1 MNCAVVGPT
10 YPFRGGIAHYTTL
23 LVRALRQR
31 FPLTFVSFR
40 RQYPAWLYPG
50 IDDKDPSLMPVTREM
65 ADKWID
71 AVNPWEWLAAARFL
85 RNRECRLVLLNWSVA
100 YWAPFYFIFLLRLRR
115 GGKTARVLF
124 ICHNVREHESAWWKR
139 WLTRRIL
146 KFGDYFIVHS
156 GADKETLQESL
167 GASVAG
173 RVFLSPHPVYQH
185 LKGVNVSKAEAR
197 LQLGIESPHVLLF
210 FGFIREYKGLRYLLK
225 CLPEALRKIPVHLLV
240 AGEVW
245 GEPDEYPSLVRQLDI
260 EENVSLFLNYIPDEQ
275 VPVLFAAA
283 DLIVIP
289 YVNATQSGIIQLAYG
304 FGKPVL
310 ATRVG
315 GLPEAVVEDK
325 TGYLVPPADPEALA
339 RAIIDFFQENRGPEM
354 EREVQAVIPKFSWDI
369 LVDTIERISLQLQK

>member
-1 MNCAVVGPT
+1 MKYAVVGPT

-31 FPLTFVSFR
+31 SQLTFVSFR
-40 RQYPAWLYPG
+40 RQYPSWLYPG
-50 IDDKDPSLMPVTREM
+50 ASDKDPSGTPVTRET

-71 AVNPWEWLAAARFL
+71 AANPLEWLVAARFL

-100 YWAPFYFIFLLRLRR
+100 YWAPFYLVFLVCL
-115 GGKTARVLF
+115 KHAKHPVRVLF

-156 GADKETLQESL
+156 GTDQKSLQESL
-167 GASVAG
+167 GACA
-173 RVFLSPHPVYQH
+173 RERIFISPHPVYQH
-185 LKGVNVSKAEAR
+185 LNSMDVDKTEAR
-197 LQLGIESPHVLLF
+197 SRLGIKTPNVLLF

-225 CLPEALRKIPVHLLV
+225 CLPLALRKIPIHLLV
-240 AGEVW
+240 AGEAW
-245 GEPDEYPSLVRQLDI
+245 SKPDDYPSLARELGIQ
-260 EENVSLFLNYIPDEQ
+260 ENVSFYLNYIPDEQ

-283 DLIVIP
+283 DLIVTP
-289 YVNATQSGIIQLAYG
+289 YVNATQSGIVALSHG

-315 GLPEAVVEDK
+315 GLPEAVVEGK
-325 TGYLVPPADPEALA
+325 TGYLVPPEDSEALA
-339 RAIIDFFQENRGPEM
+339 CAIVDFFQQKRGPEM
-354 EREVQAVIPKFSWDI
+354 EREIQLALPKFSWDVLI
-369 LVDTIERISLQLQK
+369 DTIEKISMQIRE